1 LCRTINGYTNQ
12 IRDETMNSTVEIS
25 VVIPVYNNENTLIEL
40 ARRLSSTLD
49 AISKEYEIIFIN
61 DGSRDNSN
69 RILRDIAHKQAN
81 FKVITLSRNFG
92 QHPAICAGFEHAR
105 GEITVLMDAD
115 LQDTPE
121 DIPSL
126 IDKLKDSNADIVYT
140 IKKSGDKLIS
150 NRLTSTIYHYIFS
163 KIVKTNVPSNIR
175 TFRAFNRKFLE
186 ALLRFK
192 EVNILYGPLMFYL
205 GYQSCFLELPYSD
218 RAHGKSSYTFS
229 KRLQLAVNSL
239 ISYTDIP
246 HKISVLFGSL
256 LLAGSFFYSL
266 AVAIQYLVF
275 GSSLPGGSTLILL
288 VLCLTLGSLMM
299 FLGIIG
305 SYIFRVY
312 QEVLNRPRYL
322 VQEKINF
329 TELNE

>member
-1 LCRTINGYTNQ
+1 
-12 IRDETMNSTVEIS
+12 MNPTTEIS
-25 VVIPVYNNENTLIEL
+25 VIIPVYNNENSLIEL
-40 ARRLSSTLD
+40 ARRLSSTLN

-69 RILRDIAHKQAN
+69 LILKDIARSQTN
-81 FKVITLSRNFG
+81 IKVITLSRNFG

-126 IDKLKDSNADIVYT
+126 IGKLKDSNTDIVYT
-140 IKKSGDKLIS
+140 IKKSGDKLVS
-150 NRLTSTIYHYIFS
+150 SRLSSTIYHYIFS
-163 KIVKTNVPSNIR
+163 KIVKTNVPLNIG
-175 TFRAFNRKFLE
+175 TFRAFNRKVLE

-192 EVNILYGPLMFYL
+192 EVNVLYGPLMFYL
-205 GYQSCFLELPYSD
+205 GYQSCFLELPYTD

-246 HKISVLFGSL
+246 HKLSLLFGGF

-266 AVAIQYLVF
+266 LVVIQYLAF

-305 SYIFRVY
+305 SYVFRVY

>member
-1 LCRTINGYTNQ
+1 
-12 IRDETMNSTVEIS
+12 MASTVEIS
-25 VVIPVYNNENTLIEL
+25 VIIPVYNNENTLIEL
-40 ARRLSSTLD
+40 ARRLLSTLD

-61 DGSRDNSN
+61 DGSRDNS
-69 RILRDIAHKQAN
+69 IQVLKDLAHKKTN
-81 FKVITLSRNFG
+81 IKVISLSRNFG
-92 QHPAICAGFEHAR
+92 QHPAICAGFEHAN

-126 IDKLKDSNADIVYT
+126 IGKLKDSKSDIVYS
-140 IKKSGDKLIS
+140 IKSFGDKLVS
-150 NRLTSTIYHYIFS
+150 SRLSSTIYHYIFS
-163 KIVKTNVPSNIR
+163 KIVKTNVPLNIG
-175 TFRAFNRKFLE
+175 TFRVFNRKVLE

-192 EVNILYGPLMFYL
+192 EVNVLYGPLMFYL
-205 GYQSCFLELPYSD
+205 GYQTCFLELPYRD
-218 RAHGKSSYTFS
+218 RANGKSSYTFS

-246 HKISVLFGSL
+246 HKLSLLFGGFL
-256 LLAGSFFYSL
+256 LVGSFFYSM
-266 AVAIQYLVF
+266 VVVIQYLAF
-275 GSSLPGGSTLILL
+275 GSSLPEGSTLILL

-329 TELNE
+329 KELSE

>member
-1 LCRTINGYTNQ
+1 MSSIV
-12 IRDETMNSTVEIS
+12 ETS
-25 VVIPVYNNENTLIEL
+25 VVIPVYNNENSLVEL

-49 AISKEYEIIFIN
+49 GISSEYEIIFIN
-61 DGSRDNSN
+61 DGSRDKSN
-69 RILRDIAHKQAN
+69 LILRDIAQKQTKI
-81 FKVITLSRNFG
+81 KVITLSRNFG

-105 GEITVLMDAD
+105 GGIIVLMDAD

-126 IDKLKDSNADIVYT
+126 IGRLKDSSADIVYT
-140 IKKSGDKLIS
+140 IKKSSDKLIS
-150 NRLTSTIYHYIFS
+150 SRLSSTIYHYIFS
-163 KIVKTNVPSNIR
+163 KIVKMNVPLNIG

-186 ALLRFK
+186 ALLQFK
-192 EVNILYGPLMFYL
+192 EVNVLYGPLMFYM
-205 GYQSCFLELPYSD
+205 GYQSCFLELPYVG

-246 HKISVLFGSL
+246 HKISVLFGSFL
-256 LLAGSFFYSL
+256 LVGSFFYSL
-266 AVAIQYLVF
+266 AVVIQYLVF

-305 SYIFRVY
+305 GYIFRVY

-329 TELNE
+329 MEPNE